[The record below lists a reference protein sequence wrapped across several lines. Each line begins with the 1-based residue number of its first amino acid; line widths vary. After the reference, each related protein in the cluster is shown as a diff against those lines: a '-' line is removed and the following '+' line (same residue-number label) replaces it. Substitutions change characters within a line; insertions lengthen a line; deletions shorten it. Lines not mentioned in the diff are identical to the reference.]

1 MDPLSALGVAASVI
15 SVVGMTASC
24 LKLCSKIMGL
34 GPSQHTSDDLKSIS
48 DMLYQFNGS
57 IKNLQTHLELC
68 EEDQARLSALKEL
81 KTPLADCEVALKV
94 LQDHLKGPR
103 LGRYLVGAGFDSKI
117 KRSLN
122 ALEHSRALFVET
134 LRADQQTIVSAVER
148 YVRNNGEDLRELKK
162 LVQHSSSGIL
172 DLKEQGQRNHEE
184 EIGLY
189 KKMQRVQEDI
199 FSHGKSWIDQG
210 NERRQKSEDNELIRW
225 LSALDSEVKQN
236 DTLSQRYPH
245 TGGWIFEASDFK
257 DWVAGPPRSL
267 WCPGMPGAGKTV
279 VAAVVVDHLRKTLNT
294 SETPVACIYC
304 NYKQQESQTT
314 LAILESILQQLLL
327 VQPTI
332 PEMIRDFHHQHT
344 LKSTRPSL
352 KDVSA
357 MLSSQVRT
365 FKKLFVVVEALDEL
379 SVSNP
384 TRESLLDELRALQ
397 PYVHLFV
404 TSRPSVGA
412 LNVSEDALVIE
423 IRADELDVSTYCAA
437 RLREERRLATWVRTD
452 LNLQEEITRT
462 LVSNAQGM

>member
-1 MDPLSALGVAASVI
+1 
-15 SVVGMTASC
+15 
-24 LKLCSKIMGL
+24 
-34 GPSQHTSDDLKSIS
+34 
-48 DMLYQFNGS
+48 
-57 IKNLQTHLELC
+57 
-68 EEDQARLSALKEL
+68 
-81 KTPLADCEVALKV
+81 
-94 LQDHLKGPR
+94 
-103 LGRYLVGAGFDSKI
+103 
-117 KRSLN
+117 
-122 ALEHSRALFVET
+122 
-134 LRADQQTIVSAVER
+134 
-148 YVRNNGEDLRELKK
+148 
-162 LVQHSSSGIL
+162 
-172 DLKEQGQRNHEE
+172 
-184 EIGLY
+184 
-189 KKMQRVQEDI
+189 
-199 FSHGKSWIDQG
+199 
-210 NERRQKSEDNELIRW
+210 
-225 LSALDSEVKQN
+225 
-236 DTLSQRYPH
+236 
-245 TGGWIFEASDFK
+245 
-257 DWVAGPPRSL
+257 
-267 WCPGMPGAGKTV
+267 MPGAGKTV

-365 FKKLFVVVEALDEL
+365 FKKLFVVVDALDEL

-412 LNVSEDALVIE
+412 LNVFEDALVIE
-423 IRADELDVSTYCAA
+423 LRADELDVSTYCAA